1 MWDTIIH
8 KKEWRGEFH
17 NKKKNGE
24 LYWELASISPII
36 NETGEVTN
44 FLAVKEDITHI
55 KKMTEE
61 LISARNKAEEMNKVK
76 AYFYAQMSHELRTP
90 FVGIFGFAEL
100 LKEKLNDS
108 EEKEMAEAIFK
119 SSKRLMD
126 TLNKVLD
133 ITKLEFDKLEP
144 KFSNVDISKL
154 LTSLKDMYQVTSQKQ
169 NTFINTKLNVKS
181 FLLKTDERLLTEIL
195 NNLISNA
202 VKYTINGLIEITTEV
217 ISKRE
222 EGFLIIKVSDNGI
235 GIPEDKLEVIWDDF
249 RQVSEG
255 FNRTFEGTGLGLS
268 ITKKYVGLI
277 GGKISVESK
286 LDKGTT
292 FTIELPCT
300 ETDCIDEI
308 ITQILPTQG
317 NSNKSKTIKKEKILF
332 VEDEGITLLYV
343 KKLLADL
350 YEVDTADNATIALEK
365 INQNY
370 YSALLLDINLKKGI
384 DGLKLMQLVREIP
397 FYKTIPIAALTAF
410 ATSSDKI
417 EFLNKGF
424 SHYLSKPFDS
434 SELFKLLEN
443 MLSIK

>member
-1 MWDTIIH
+1 M
-8 KKEWRGEFH
+8 
-17 NKKKNGE
+17 
-24 LYWELASISPII
+24 
-36 NETGEVTN
+36 
-44 FLAVKEDITHI
+44 
-55 KKMTEE
+55 
-61 LISARNKAEEMNKVK
+61 
-76 AYFYAQMSHELRTP
+76 
-90 FVGIFGFAEL
+90 
-100 LKEKLNDS
+100 
-108 EEKEMAEAIFK
+108 
-119 SSKRLMD
+119 
-126 TLNKVLD
+126 
-133 ITKLEFDKLEP
+133 
-144 KFSNVDISKL
+144 
-154 LTSLKDMYQVTSQKQ
+154 
-169 NTFINTKLNVKS
+169 
-181 FLLKTDERLLTEIL
+181 
-195 NNLISNA
+195 
-202 VKYTINGLIEITTEV
+202 IEITTEV

-222 EGFLIIKVSDNGI
+222 ERFLIIKVSDNGI

-300 ETDCIDEI
+300 KTDCIDEI

-350 YEVDTADNATIALEK
+350 YEVDTADNATNALEK

-397 FYKTIPIAALTAF
+397 FTKQYP
-410 ATSSDKI
+410 
-417 EFLNKGF
+417 
-424 SHYLSKPFDS
+424 
-434 SELFKLLEN
+434 
-443 MLSIK
+443 